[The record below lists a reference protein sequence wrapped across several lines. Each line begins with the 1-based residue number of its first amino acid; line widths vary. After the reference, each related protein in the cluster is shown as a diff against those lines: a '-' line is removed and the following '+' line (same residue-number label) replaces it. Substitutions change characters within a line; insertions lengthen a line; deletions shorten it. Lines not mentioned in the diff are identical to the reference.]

1 MKRAM
6 IIGMSLWIL
15 AAAVPSFGAK
25 IYTDEAS
32 FTAAIEPGYYLEE
45 FNKYAAWGPMASP
58 ISLGP
63 VNGWQYDVSASYG
76 NLWGLSTDGGDG
88 ALSTEWPDSLL
99 TITPTGSQE
108 VKAIGGWFFATDWD
122 GNLMAATI
130 RIELSDGTVEEY
142 TSSTIAYD
150 FRGFTSS
157 VPITSLSVS
166 VPGNPHDVNY
176 YGAYPTLDHVYV
188 GVPEP
193 ATMSLLVL
201 GGLVGLIRR
210 KGRK

>member
-1 MKRAM
+1 MTRKW
-6 IIGMSLWIL
+6 GL
-15 AAAVPSFGAK
+15 AALWALTLAVPALGATV
-25 IYTDEAS
+25 YTSESA
-32 FTAAIEPGYYLEE
+32 FLAVLKPNYYLEE
-45 FNKYAAWGPMASP
+45 FSNYATWGSIASP
-58 ISLGP
+58 VSLGP
-63 VNGWQYDVSASYG
+63 VNGWQYNVSASYG
-76 NLWGLSTDGGDG
+76 SLWGLNTNGGDG
-88 ALSTEWPDSLL
+88 CLSTEWPDSLL

-122 GNLMAATI
+122 GNLMAGTI

-176 YGAYPTLDHVYV
+176 HGAYPTLDHVYV

-193 ATMSLLVL
+193 ATMCLLSLAAVALM
-201 GGLVGLIRR
+201 RR
-210 KGRK
+210 RR

>member
-1 MKRAM
+1 MTRKW
-6 IIGMSLWIL
+6 GL
-15 AAAVPSFGAK
+15 AALWALTLAAPALGATV
-25 IYTDEAS
+25 YTSESA
-32 FTAAIEPGYYLEE
+32 FLTVLEPNYYLEE
-45 FNKYAAWGPMASP
+45 FSNYDTWGLIASP
-58 ISLGP
+58 IAFTDA
-63 VNGWQYDVSASYG
+63 NGWQYNVSASFG
-76 NLWGLSTDGGDG
+76 SLWGVSTDGGDG
-88 ALSTEWPDSLL
+88 ALSTEWPDPLL

-122 GNLMAATI
+122 GYLMAGTI

-210 KGRK
+210 KGHK